1 MDSVTYRLGSMP
13 LTKVGRLLLI
23 VFLVLTGLSTTCI
36 EQVHAPLPA
45 PPITIHE
52 GDLVLSGNETYTID
66 WEWFIQKGNII
77 IADNATLRIK
87 DSKLQLGEES
97 DDELC
102 SGTSEHYRFNVS
114 GTGRLIAENSTIL
127 QEYGVMINLYNYS
140 QAVLRGSELTW
151 KLEIDDTKVYTSGL
165 SAHDHST
172 IECHGSSVGI
182 LMVDDDASCTA
193 YGTLLG
199 FFSPRSNA
207 HSTIVNSHVV
217 DLWSY
222 VENGE
227 VVYEESLIGRVDY
240 CSPKRSA
247 YADACISNFE
257 VVNTTIVN
265 PGLRCDNCT
274 LSISRTRMRYVSC
287 YECPQVSVKDSKIW
301 ALKDWSYCEANCSG
315 TNVDI
320 VGSEVEILGLHFDNV
335 SMSLRNSKLG
345 RVSPGFGSDYLRLNI
360 DNCSLTDLDIG
371 LVWYADNESEVVIG
385 NSVIGNMTMGLG
397 IESPLRYTF
406 HNSTVEDCFS
416 FSWTGE
422 GGIEILGGLRFGED
436 AYLGPYHRSGY
447 KIKRRYDVCVVGDG
461 QPMSDV
467 ELRLLRGNHTIWTG
481 NTDSRGG
488 SSFEL
493 TFVDVFE
500 LVRPYV
506 PGGPSVV
513 DERNVTDVLTL
524 TVDGGAPVEVGLLTS
539 TPIEVAVEVEEEKAQ
554 LNIVVAIA
562 AFTLIMVAYAAYRR
576 YG

>member
-1 MDSVTYRLGSMP
+1 MS
-13 LTKVGRLLLI
+13 LTKGGRLLLI
-23 VFLVLTGLSTTCI
+23 VFLSLTGLSTACI
-36 EQVHAPLPA
+36 EQVYAPPPA
-45 PPITIHE
+45 QPITIHE

-77 IADNATLRIK
+77 ITDSATLRII

-97 DDELC
+97 GDELC

-140 QAVLRGSELTW
+140 QAVLRSSELIW
-151 KLEIDDTKVYTSGL
+151 KHEIDDTKVYTSGL

-172 IECHGSSVGI
+172 IECRSSSVGI
-182 LMVDDDASCTA
+182 LMVNDDASCTV

-199 FFSPRSNA
+199 FFRPRSNA

-222 VENGE
+222 VENSE

-240 CSPKRSA
+240 WSPKRSA
-247 YADACISNFE
+247 YADACLSNFE

-301 ALKDWSYCEANCSG
+301 ALKDWSYYETDCSE

-320 VGSEVEILGLHFDNV
+320 VGSEVEILGLHFLNV
-335 SMSLRNSKLG
+335 SMSLKDSKLG
-345 RVSPGFGSDYLRLNI
+345 RVTSGFGSDYFRLNI
-360 DNCSLTDLDIG
+360 DNCSVTDLDIG

-385 NSVIGNMTMGLG
+385 NSVIGNVTMGSG
-397 IESPLRYTF
+397 GESPLRYTF

-416 FSWTGE
+416 FSHGSSTGE
-422 GGIEILGGLRFGED
+422 GGMEILGGLRFGED
-436 AYLGPYHRSGY
+436 AYLGPYLRSGY
-447 KIKRRYDVCVVGDG
+447 FKIKRRYDVCVVGNG

-481 NTDSRGG
+481 RTDARGG
-488 SSFEL
+488 SSFDL
-493 TFVDVFE
+493 TFLDAFQ

-513 DERNVTDVLTL
+513 DEMNVTDVLTL
-524 TVDGGAPVEVGLLTS
+524 TVDGSAPVEVGLLTS

-554 LNIVVAIA
+554 SNIVVVIA
-562 AFTLIMVAYAAYRR
+562 AFAMIIVAYVVYRK